1 MTYKRKKYHRGET
14 HIRKKYKGKRRT
26 KDLDEIDN
34 DLKHNSESLLAQK
47 IDVEKAGNAQY
58 YCIHCARYF
67 IDEHSLSHHYRTKVH
82 KRRLKAL
89 ELEPYTIEESERAA
103 GLGGNYKAPVK
114 RKIETILPKVMSD
127 KIDVDQEPDLKK
139 QCTVTLGE

>member
-1 MTYKRKKYHRGET
+1 MTYKRRKYHRGET

-34 DLKHNSESLLAQK
+34 DLKNNSESLLAQK

-67 IDEHSLSHHYRTKVH
+67 IDEHSLTHHYRTKVH

-139 QCTVTLGE
+139 QCLNTQGE